1 MFEWEEKLSVGIAEI
16 DEQHKRLLEIGREL
30 VSILESIAEGYD
42 EYDEL
47 KRLIS
52 NLFDYTI
59 YHFSEEEELM
69 DKSSFDGLSVHR
81 LQHEKFEQKIEE
93 IDLEE
98 LDRNQ
103 YNYTMEILD
112 FLSDWI
118 VNHITKI
125 DILYTTQVKD
135 YLAGKR

>member
-16 DEQHKRLLEIGREL
+16 DGQHKRLLEVGREL

-52 NLFDYTI
+52 KLFDYTV

-69 DKSSFDGLSVHR
+69 EKSGFDGLSVHR
-81 LQHEKFEQKIEE
+81 LQHEKFEHKIEE

-125 DILYTTQVKD
+125 DIQYTTQVKE